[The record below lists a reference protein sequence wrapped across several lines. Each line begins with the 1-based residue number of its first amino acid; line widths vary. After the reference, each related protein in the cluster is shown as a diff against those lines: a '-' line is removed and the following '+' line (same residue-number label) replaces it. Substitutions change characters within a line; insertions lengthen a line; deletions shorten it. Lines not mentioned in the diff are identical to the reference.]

1 MATIVFASLPATRF
15 ALSHTLDALPGVAF
29 ECERIIE
36 SDNGALMPLVWV
48 RGVSEAALAAALA
61 QDETVEDATLVASFD
76 DELLYR
82 IAWVDELGVILR
94 MLTNAEATILSA
106 VGRGDEWRLR
116 LMFPDRDSLTTTHE
130 FCRAHGLDFHIE
142 SIRDM
147 DGHPAGRHGLTDEQY
162 DALVHAVRHGYY
174 DVPKRVSLCDLADG
188 LGISHQA
195 LSERLRRGV
204 ATLVSDALLVGEAS
218 TAAAADLP
226 QEG

>member
-1 MATIVFASLPATRF
+1 MATIVFASLPATKF

-36 SDNGALMPLVWV
+36 SDTGALMPLVWV
-48 RGVSEAALAAALA
+48 RGASEADLTATFER
-61 QDETVEDATLVASFD
+61 DETVRHATLVASFD

-82 IAWVDELGVILR
+82 IAWVDELGVLLR

-116 LMFPDRDSLTTTHE
+116 LMFPDRGSLTATHE
-130 FCRAHGLDFHIE
+130 FCRAHGLDFEIE

-174 DVPKRVSLCDLADG
+174 DVPKRVSLSDLADS

-204 ATLVSDALLVGEAS
+204 ATLVDDALLVGEPPGA
-218 TAAAADLP
+218 TVADPP